1 MGASNTTFWT
11 KRKILTY
18 SLLLIIIIIL
28 SVLTIIFILQI
39 NFVAVFQQLFDSLSH
54 GGLNILWF
62 VLLLI
67 LPFYKSM
74 SYFLMVY
81 FHIRKMNIHFHWYQW
96 LQYCFIL
103 VFLTSVTP
111 FSIGAE
117 PFIIYWLNKNKVPA
131 KEASAMVLS
140 STIVAQLAIVC
151 ITWPSFI
158 YISTMYSSLAA
169 SSEGLL
175 GYWFGLVGM
184 IIDMLGVTCFIV
196 LGMSVNVHYWLAHGF
211 NLCKKQMKLSY
222 VDKASLKEQYQKQGD
237 FQLLFITKLKNYPA
251 MITIFIY
258 SLSYQVFCYLAV
270 YLSLLELSNS
280 SEIPFTLTDIYNYSN
295 IAITANNFMPVP
307 GSEGTIQLLM
317 QTLIKAGSQTALSND
332 AVTLLNNSLFIWRFF
347 SFYLP
352 TLIGLSCL
360 FSQIGVISYHH
371 FQNKHNKI
379 DTKPV

>member
-1 MGASNTTFWT
+1 MSASNTAFWT

-18 SLLLIIIIIL
+18 SLLLTIIIIL
-28 SVLTIIFILQI
+28 SVLTIIFILKI
-39 NFVAVFQQLFDSLSH
+39 NFIDVFQQLFNSLSH

-62 VLLLI
+62 ILLLV
-67 LPFYKSM
+67 LPFYKSL

-81 FHIRKMNIHFHWYQW
+81 FHIKKINIRFRWYQW
-96 LQYCFIL
+96 AQYCFIL

-117 PFIIYWLNKNKVPA
+117 PFIIFWLNKNKVPA

-140 STIVAQLAIVC
+140 STIVAQLAIIC

-158 YISTMYSSLAA
+158 YVSTMYSSLA
-169 SSEGLL
+169 STPNGLL

-184 IIDMLGVTCFIV
+184 VIDMLGVTVFIV
-196 LGMSVNVHYWLAHGF
+196 LGMSVNVHYWLAYIF
-211 NLCKKQMKLSY
+211 NLCKKYIKLSY
-222 VDKASLKEQYQKQGD
+222 VDKSTLKLQYQKEGD
-237 FQLLFITKLKNYPA
+237 FQLLFLSKLKNYPA
-251 MITIFIY
+251 MIIIFTY

-270 YLSLLELSNS
+270 YLSLLLLSSNNGV
-280 SEIPFTLTDIYNYSN
+280 PFTLADIYNYSN

-317 QTLIKAGSQTALSND
+317 QTLIKAGSQGLSLGDIN
-332 AVTLLNNSLFIWRFF
+332 LLNNSLFIWRFF

-360 FSQIGVISYHH
+360 FSQISILSYHH
-371 FQNKHNKI
+371 FQNKHIKGIN
-379 DTKPV
+379 DLP